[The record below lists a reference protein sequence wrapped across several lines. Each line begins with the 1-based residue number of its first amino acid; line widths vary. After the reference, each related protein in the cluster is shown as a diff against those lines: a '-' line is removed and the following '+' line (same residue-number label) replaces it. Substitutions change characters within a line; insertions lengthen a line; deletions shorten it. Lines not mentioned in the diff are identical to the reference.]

1 MGRKPQ
7 HGESGQGLV
16 EFAILLPVLIV
27 LVMGIVEFGLILFNQ
42 QVITNAS
49 REGARYG
56 IVVRTPRRT
65 AGEID
70 IVVDN
75 YIADHLL
82 SFGTSAPETAV
93 IPEDTEGSN
102 FGDDLRVEVS
112 FHYDFLVLPNFVS
125 EWFGGLDLQAQ
136 TTMKYE

>member
-1 MGRKPQ
+1 MSRKSP

-56 IVVRTPRRT
+56 IVVRNPRRT
-65 AGEID
+65 AEEID
-70 IVVDN
+70 VVVDN
-75 YIADHLL
+75 YIGDHLL
-82 SFGTSAPETAV
+82 SFGSSTPEVLVTPET
-93 IPEDTEGSN
+93 TEGSS

-112 FHYDFLVLPNFVS
+112 FHYDFLVLPNFIS
-125 EWFGGLDLQAQ
+125 ELLGGLDLQAQ